1 MSKERISASVDP
13 EVEAYLSR
21 ETVNA
26 SGMIN
31 KLVKQQMSS
40 GGDSKQL
47 LKLRLE
53 QIDSEMERHESQ
65 LETLA
70 KEREGVKKRLNS
82 IESQETSNLEDACED
97 LETVP
102 WRVDNPAIEKRA
114 DELGMEP
121 SELIA
126 ELEDYHA
133 E

>member
-47 LKLRLE
+47 LQLRLE
-53 QIDSEMERHESQ
+53 QINSEIERHNSQ
-65 LETLA
+65 VETLK
-70 KEREGVKKRLNS
+70 KERKGIKKRL
-82 IESQETSNLEDACED
+82 ESLEEEKHGQLQETLEK

-102 WRVDNPAIEKRA
+102 WKPDNPAIKTQAE
-114 DELGMEP
+114 ELDMTP
-121 SELIA
+121 QELIT
-126 ELEDYHA
+126 ELEEYHA

>member
-21 ETVNA
+21 QSVNA
-26 SGMIN
+26 SGLIN
-31 KLVKQQMSS
+31 QLVKKQMSS

-53 QIDSEMERHESQ
+53 QINSEIDRHESQ
-65 LETLA
+65 VETLK
-70 KEREGVKKRLNS
+70 KERDNLTSRLEEMEQHE
-82 IESQETSNLEDACED
+82 ESRLENA
-97 LETVP
+97 LERLESVP
-102 WRVDNPAIEKRA
+102 WELDNPGIQDWAG
-114 DELGMEP
+114 ELDMTEQ
-121 SELIA
+121 ELIA